1 MRRMTGA
8 AGAGTGVEL
17 PALATVPNVDL
28 VAAGTWSLSTGEATF
43 TTDDL
48 ASAIEASQC
57 PAVGDPVIKLGHV
70 DPRFDGEP
78 AVGHVKNME
87 LTSQGTVITGDLAD
101 MPGWLAAVG
110 SSAYPNRSIE
120 GAWDLKCSIGHVHP
134 FAITALA
141 LLGVSGPGVGVLGSL
156 EDVAALYGLA
166 EAAAGEPRATWQLT
180 VSGGAMA
187 GKTVLAAGVTT
198 EDAVEV
204 QVEYMDV
211 AARAGRL
218 AAGTVAAA
226 WGSALASRALVTPA
240 PEQQAD
246 AVAIVDAV
254 LAEGKIHPDSRDR
267 WLVAVAQ
274 GGAKGAEAVAVLS
287 KLFPAG
293 REVAARWARE
303 ARAAGRRTPAPQA
316 PQVSAEELAYR
327 ELYPNA
333 ASPDHEV
340 VHPGGEGQQEEP
352 KEAHG
357 ASTGWHTHVH
367 ADGSGGTHE
376 HLHEH
381 VNDSNHQ
388 VNGGLGSHVH
398 DGPAGPPLEAAGRG
412 VRAGIAAR
420 LQGLPVDA
428 GMSDDQ
434 CYAVLFGDQ

>member
-198 EDAVEV
+198 EDVR
-204 QVEYMDV
+204 
-211 AARAGRL
+211 RAYYGDSSTPYSYWITELQLDPPQLIVCDEATAKVYRVP
-218 AAGTVAAA
+218 GTISGTE
-226 WGSALASRALVTPA
+226 GSF
-240 PEQQAD
+240 
-246 AVAIVDAV
+246 
-254 LAEGKIHPDSRDR
+254 
-267 WLVAVAQ
+267 
-274 GGAKGAEAVAVLS
+274 GG
-287 KLFPAG
+287 
-293 REVAARWARE
+293 
-303 ARAAGRRTPAPQA
+303 
-316 PQVSAEELAYR
+316 
-327 ELYPNA
+327 
-333 ASPDHEV
+333 
-340 VHPGGEGQQEEP
+340 
-352 KEAHG
+352 
-357 ASTGWHTHVH
+357 
-367 ADGSGGTHE
+367 
-376 HLHEH
+376 
-381 VNDSNHQ
+381 
-388 VNGGLGSHVH
+388 
-398 DGPAGPPLEAAGRG
+398 
-412 VRAGIAAR
+412 
-420 LQGLPVDA
+420 
-428 GMSDDQ
+428 
-434 CYAVLFGDQ
+434 

>member
-1 MRRMTGA
+1 VPVTIS
-8 AGAGTGVEL
+8 GTEV
-17 PALATVPNVDL
+17 
-28 VAAGTWSLSTGEATF
+28 SFGE
-43 TTDDL
+43 
-48 ASAIEASQC
+48 
-57 PAVGDPVIKLGHV
+57 
-70 DPRFDGEP
+70 
-78 AVGHVKNME
+78 
-87 LTSQGTVITGDLAD
+87 
-101 MPGWLAAVG
+101 
-110 SSAYPNRSIE
+110 
-120 GAWDLKCSIGHVHP
+120 
-134 FAITALA
+134 
-141 LLGVSGPGVGVLGSL
+141 
-156 EDVAALYGLA
+156 
-166 EAAAGEPRATWQLT
+166 
-180 VSGGAMA
+180 
-187 GKTVLAAGVTT
+187 
-198 EDAVEV
+198 AVEV

-388 VNGGLGSHVH
+388 VNGRYRR
-398 DGPAGPPLEAAGRG
+398 PPPGPPGRRGHVGRPVLRGPVRRPMTCGRREASTSPGPTPAEGDWDRRRRG
-412 VRAGIAAR
+412 WLLHPLPCRLRRLAAAR
-420 LQGLPVDA
+420 
-428 GMSDDQ
+428 
-434 CYAVLFGDQ
+434 